1 MLEAM
6 VTSSLMSVYK
16 SDVQFSV
23 HIKSNV
29 VTYQLYVVDI
39 RLRLSEESFAIM
51 KLTLNPITSISS
63 LDMWGQIVTASGTSQ

>member
-23 HIKSNV
+23 HIKSNA

-39 RLRLSEESFAIM
+39 RLRLSEESSAIM
-51 KLTLNPITSISS
+51 KLTLNPVTSISG
-63 LDMWGQIVTASGTSQ
+63 LDMWGQIVTASGTP